1 MCFSGGKIKDAIWV
15 QRQREFGLNKNL
27 VEKQYRINHNLK
39 GITGG

>member
-27 VEKQYRINHNLK
+27 VEKQYRINHNQK